1 MQWMTISVL
10 FARGRYT
17 YIHGQCVTVG
27 VGGFLA
33 HGGYNALGTTARHG
47 LGVQSVLGL
56 KAVLA
61 DGSIALVDPRRSVI
75 RKPNGATQVVP
86 NTGDNDLFFALRGA
100 GSSFAV
106 ITEFLYRVSYHWA
119 CTLLGWR

>member
-1 MQWMTISVL
+1 MN
-10 FARGRYT
+10 
-17 YIHGQCVTVG
+17 VG

-33 HGGYNALGTTARHG
+33 HGGFNALGTSASNG
-47 LGVQSVLGL
+47 LGVQSVLAL

-61 DGSIALVDPRRSVI
+61 DGSIVQVDPHQSVI
-75 RKPNGATQVVP
+75 RRPNGVTDVVA

-106 ITEFLYRVSYHWA
+106 ITEFLYRVSIVNKMYNIIYGRQ
-119 CTLLGWR
+119 LLVSITKEL